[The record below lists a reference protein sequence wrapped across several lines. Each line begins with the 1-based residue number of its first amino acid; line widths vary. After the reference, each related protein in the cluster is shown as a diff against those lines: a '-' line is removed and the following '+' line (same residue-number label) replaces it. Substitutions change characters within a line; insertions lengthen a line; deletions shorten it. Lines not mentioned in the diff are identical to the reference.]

1 MRAWLRAAVVA
12 CAVGAV
18 VSWVV
23 FLRAALAQSPGS
35 FVPTGA
41 VLLTIVFS
49 GLATSAAVAAIRD
62 VPIVVTLAGGL
73 SLVPMGLYMLLFA
86 GPGRWIG
93 LCDLGMLGIGIAL
106 VRSDRSEHEDDLSS
120 LEPPPPG
127 SAHPS

>member
-1 MRAWLRAAVVA
+1 MRAWLRAGVVA
-12 CAVGAV
+12 CAVGAA
-18 VSWVV
+18 VSWVL
-23 FLRAALAQSPGS
+23 FLRLALAQSPGN

-41 VLLTIVFS
+41 VLLAILFS
-49 GLATSAAVAAIRD
+49 CLAISAAVAAIRD
-62 VPIVVTLAGGL
+62 IPILVALAGGL

-93 LCDLGMLGIGIAL
+93 LCDLGMLAIGIAL
-106 VRSDRSEHEDDLSS
+106 LRSAPDDDLSS